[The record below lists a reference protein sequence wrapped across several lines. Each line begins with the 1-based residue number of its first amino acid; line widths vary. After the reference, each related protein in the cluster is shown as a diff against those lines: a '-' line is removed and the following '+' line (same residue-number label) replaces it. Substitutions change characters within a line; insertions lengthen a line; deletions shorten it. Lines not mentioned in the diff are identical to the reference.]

1 LAQNVSSYFT
11 QTIITFQIHGIA
23 YAGFATEQERKSA
36 LKKSKS
42 FIGEKQVKQFFLALN
57 FK

>member
-42 FIGEKQVKQFFLALN
+42 FIGEKQVKQFFLH
-57 FK
+57 